1 MTLGTFWAGLAFER
15 HPLRDIWG
23 SVLNRNPVVLA
34 RIEEPDTFHA
44 DQRNGADVQ
53 NHVRT
58 RGLDLLP
65 EFIEMLA
72 SQVTD
77 QLQNYLLP
85 ECVPIN
91 PKCHDFGLRATARRT
106 ARSGQQVGTHPRR
119 GCGSLC
125 IRHRARL
132 EPVRCCWR
140 GPSNRCYALSL
151 P

>member
-1 MTLGTFWAGLAFER
+1 MILGIFWAGLAFES
-15 HPLRDIWG
+15 HPLCDIWG
-23 SVLNRNPVVLA
+23 SVFNRNPVVLA
-34 RIEEPDTFHA
+34 RIEQPDTFHA
-44 DQRNGADVQ
+44 DQRNAAEVQ

-58 RGLDLLP
+58 RGLDLLL
-65 EFIEMLA
+65 EFIEMFA

-106 ARSGQQVGTHPRR
+106 ARIVTGVPH
-119 GCGSLC
+119 
-125 IRHRARL
+125 
-132 EPVRCCWR
+132 
-140 GPSNRCYALSL
+140 ALDESRD